1 MSVHG
6 SVPSAVVSL
15 VRKIEQV
22 NIRGGNFYIDFE
34 FVSLG
39 RFREDESQIQRFP
52 VEIAV
57 RRLDGQ
63 VVIDTPIKYDKS
75 IPEFLAG
82 IPRTGSTANYSWA
95 VMRKV
100 YGQEEETFGESWDE
114 VRHLLHDAG
123 MEKDSYVVEWSNSG
137 IDYIFLKMIMQQ
149 HIPSNSILLIHFWR
163 TLLSGFSSMKL
174 SYSYAFLYP
183 DSSIH
188 EHAHQASFDSLMFV
202 EAMRALI
209 DLAHRDD
216 PRAEEFGTGELRI
229 DEQTFR
235 LQEQLEVEYDKD
247 DQSDDG
253 QSGKDVDSLEAQI
266 AHEEAIEA
274 MTDEEKELAD
284 LFLKSFGTLP
294 SVDSIFGPTNS
305 SSVRERDS

>member
-57 RRLDGQ
+57 RRLEGQ

-137 IDYIFLKMIMQQ
+137 IDYSFLKMIMQQ

-216 PRAEEFGTGELRI
+216 LELKNLVRANYGLMNRHFGCKSNWKWSMTRTTNPMMVKAGKTSTHSRLRLL
-229 DEQTFR
+229 TRRR
-235 LQEQLEVEYDKD
+235 LKQ
-247 DQSDDG
+247 
-253 QSGKDVDSLEAQI
+253 
-266 AHEEAIEA
+266 
-274 MTDEEKELAD
+274 
-284 LFLKSFGTLP
+284 
-294 SVDSIFGPTNS
+294 
-305 SSVRERDS
+305 